1 MSATIAIPI
10 PPRSTRP
17 AARFAWGV
25 FGFMVLVV
33 LWGAV
38 VRATSSGA
46 GCGANWPLCNGDF
59 FPHHPRIATVI
70 EFTHRS
76 MSGICTFLVAALGVW
91 TFIATPRGHRARRA
105 AIWSV
110 ALLLVEALLGAAL
123 VLRHD
128 VENNISLERVVMQ
141 AIHFTNTMAL
151 LAALAL
157 TAWFLS
163 ERRNQ
168 LTQAAADG
176 AKTVT
181 LLAVASTLLVGA
193 TGALAALADTLFP
206 SPTVIAGLIADF
218 AASAPLLVRMRWVH
232 PAAMLLAFVCVV
244 LLAYKLKTR
253 LSQIVLV
260 LLCLQAVLGIADVL
274 LLAPIWMQV
283 VHLLAADIY
292 WAALVGLAADV
303 LWPESLGSTGSLRT
317 A

>member
-1 MSATIAIPI
+1 MATAIQTAAPQ
-10 PPRSTRP
+10 RSTQ
-17 AARFAWGV
+17 AVSRFAWGV

-46 GCGANWPLCNGDF
+46 GCGDNWPLCNGDF

-76 MSGICTFLVAALGVW
+76 MSGICTFLVASLAGW
-91 TFIATPRGHRARRA
+91 TFYATPRGHRARRA
-105 AIWSV
+105 VLWSV
-110 ALLLVEALLGAAL
+110 ALLVVEALLGAAL

-128 VENNISLERVVMQ
+128 VESNISLERVVMQ

-151 LAALAL
+151 LAALTL
-157 TAWFLS
+157 TAWFLRD
-163 ERRNQ
+163 RRDQ
-168 LTQAAADG
+168 LTQAV
-176 AKTVT
+176 AKARSLA
-181 LLAVASTLLVGA
+181 LLAVASTIVVGA

-206 SPTVIAGLIADF
+206 SPSVMAGLTADF

-232 PAAMLLAFVCVV
+232 PAAMLLAFACVV
-244 LLAYKLKTR
+244 LLAGKLKTR
-253 LSQIVLV
+253 LSYIVLA
-260 LLCLQAVLGIADVL
+260 LLGLQAVLGIADVL

-292 WAALVGLAADV
+292 WAALVTLAADI
-303 LWPESLGSTGSLRT
+303 LWPANKTIRT
-317 A
+317 T